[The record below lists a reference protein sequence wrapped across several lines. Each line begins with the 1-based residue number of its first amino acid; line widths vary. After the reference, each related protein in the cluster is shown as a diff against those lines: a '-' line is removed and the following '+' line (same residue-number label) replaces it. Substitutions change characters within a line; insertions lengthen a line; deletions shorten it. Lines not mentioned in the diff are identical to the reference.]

1 MAGPHWEFE
10 GPALLAPP
18 PASLQAVRA
27 TCHPPDLP
35 RWLGRASGLHLPTPP
50 GDTDTAPACLGPSDR
65 WSVSTCVPR
74 HLLPRGPLPAGSDGS
89 HRNAIIPRLDR
100 RYPARPAPS
109 TTVWSADGAVAG
121 QLESPCPRTSLMLA
135 HGGLARISSPPR
147 GLSLAG
153 RSSPTGL
160 WSSNYGDGRGVDG
173 NLTGYGR
180 GSHRRG
186 RRVKR

>member
-35 RWLGRASGLHLPTPP
+35 RWLGRASGLHPPTPP

-89 HRNAIIPRLDR
+89 HRNAIISRLDR

-121 QLESPCPRTSLMLA
+121 QLESPCPRTSFDA
-135 HGGLARISSPPR
+135 GSWRPGSDFVAAARPVISGTVVSNR
-147 GLSLAG
+147 ALVVELRRRTG
-153 RSSPTGL
+153 R
-160 WSSNYGDGRGVDG
+160 
-173 NLTGYGR
+173 
-180 GSHRRG
+180 
-186 RRVKR
+186 